1 MELLPLAGVL
11 TEAPG
16 TMSYYFVHIEKQCGE
31 HLFFGC
37 RLEQS
42 GLDVEIILAAGIQG
56 FFVWWLLMCGICLAG
71 VTEYSCEKI
80 VVKRVTS

>member
-1 MELLPLAGVL
+1 MASGFAVLLLLLASRSVELLPLAGVL
-11 TEAPG
+11 AEAPG

-42 GLDVEIILAAGIQG
+42 GLDVEIILVAGI
-56 FFVWWLLMCGICLAG
+56 
-71 VTEYSCEKI
+71 
-80 VVKRVTS
+80 